1 MSSKYYDTT
10 SALQVIGCVFKN
22 PKILETTDK
31 YILTEADFVE
41 KLHLITYGTIY
52 NLYNSGVSKI
62 NLKNILDFLAQHPK
76 SEAIFKKEKGEEWL
90 LQVVENA
97 SESAFDYYYNR

>member
-1 MSSKYYDTT
+1 MSKKYYDTT

-22 PKILETTDK
+22 PKILESTDK
-31 YILTEADFVE
+31 YVLTDADFLE

-52 NLYNSGVSKI
+52 QLYESGASKI
-62 NLKNILDFLAQHPK
+62 SLKNILDFLAQHPK

-97 SESAFDYYYNR
+97 SETAFD